1 MGILN
6 KLTEKCAC
14 DICGKSGNKL
24 LMQTLIDGRICN
36 DCFNKLGD
44 NKFATKFTL
53 KQVMEKIEY
62 QEKMLSNSDIDYPF
76 PDTESFYEML
86 QIELQ
91 NAKKL
96 KTNLL
101 EASYPEPASKT
112 EAIYRGRIYS
122 ISGKDKRFPALP
134 INELRNTRID
144 LYPFLYGISEPL
156 HCKPGQE
163 IKYSNRPFIDTRN
176 NKEKEEYGS
185 FITEFLSKE
194 QNAKDYEWILN
205 NLPEIAPKS
214 LSGYSRMKN
223 SKSKNFIKIV
233 EAASKLGYNINM

>member
-44 NKFATKFTL
+44 NKFVTKFTL

-122 ISGKDKRFPALP
+122 ISEKDTRFPALP
-134 INELRNTRID
+134 INELRNTRIE

-163 IKYSNRPFIDTRN
+163 IKYSNRPFIDTRKD
-176 NKEKEEYGS
+176 KEKEEYGA
-185 FITEFLSKE
+185 FVTEFISKE
-194 QNAKDYEWILN
+194 KNAKDYEWVLN

-233 EAASKLGYNINM
+233 AEAEKLGYKINT

>member
-6 KLTEKCAC
+6 KLTEKYAC

-24 LMQTLIDGRICN
+24 LMHPLIDGRICN

-44 NKFATKFTL
+44 NKFVTKFTL
-53 KQVMEKIEY
+53 KQAIEKIAY
-62 QEKMLSNSDIDYPF
+62 REKMLLNSDIDYPF
-76 PDTESFYEML
+76 SDTELFHEML

-134 INELRNTRID
+134 INELRKTRIE
-144 LYPFLYGISEPL
+144 LYPFLYGI
-156 HCKPGQE
+156 CKPGQE
-163 IKYSNRPFIDTRN
+163 IKFSNRPFTDTRKD
-176 NKEKEEYGS
+176 KEKEEYGA

-194 QNAKDYEWILN
+194 KNTKDYEWILN

-233 EAASKLGYNINM
+233 VEAEKLGYKIDT

>member
-6 KLTEKCAC
+6 KLTEKYAC

-24 LMQTLIDGRICN
+24 LMQTLVDGKICN

-44 NKFATKFTL
+44 NKFVTKFTL
-53 KQVMEKIEY
+53 KQAMEKINY
-62 QEKMLSNSDIDYPF
+62 REKMLLNSDIDYPF
-76 PDTESFYEML
+76 SDTESFYEML

-122 ISGKDKRFPALP
+122 ILGKDKRFPALP
-134 INELRNTRID
+134 INELRNTRIA
-144 LYPFLYGISEPL
+144 LYPFLYGISEPIY
-156 HCKPGQE
+156 CKHGQE
-163 IKYSNRPFIDTRN
+163 IKYSNRPFIDTRKD
-176 NKEKEEYGS
+176 KEKEEYGA

-194 QNAKDYEWILN
+194 ENAKDYEWILD
-205 NLPEIAPKS
+205 NLSEIAPKS

-223 SKSKNFIKIV
+223 LKSKNFMKIV
-233 EAASKLGYNINM
+233 AEAEKLGYKINT